1 MQLVDTPILEA
12 MKAAHADARGALDAW
27 RKEVEDAAWSSPQDI
42 KDRYASASFLGDNRV
57 IFNIK
62 GNSYRLVVKVRFQN
76 GIVMIEWGGTHAEYD
91 KKNFGQ

>member
-1 MQLVDTPILEA
+1 VRRLNKQHEGCGTKARKWKAQLGHPHRTSRAGMPRQV
-12 MKAAHADARGALDAW
+12 
-27 RKEVEDAAWSSPQDI
+27 
-42 KDRYASASFLGDNRV
+42 FLGGNRV

>member
-1 MQLVDTPILEA
+1 MQLVNIQVLEDL
-12 MKAAHADARGALDAW
+12 KANHADARGALDAW
-27 RKEVEDAAWSSPQDI
+27 RTEVEKATWATTQDI
-42 KDRYASASFLGDNRV
+42 KDRYATASFLNGNRV

>member
-1 MQLVDTPILEA
+1 MQLVNTPILEA
-12 MKAAHADARGALDAW
+12 LKASYADARGALDAW
-27 RKEVEDAAWSSPQDI
+27 RAEVEQATWSTPQDI
-42 KDRYASASFLGDNRV
+42 KDRYATTSFLNGNRV

>member
-1 MQLVDTPILEA
+1 MQLVNIPILEEL
-12 MKAAHADARGALDAW
+12 KATHAHARGALDAW
-27 RKEVEDAAWSSPQDI
+27 RADVERTTWSSPQDI
-42 KDRYASASFLGDNRV
+42 KERYASASFLGGNRV
-57 IFNIK
+57 IFNIN